1 VAGKDPVDLAADFT
15 ARYPV
20 AVLLDLLGIPLDRV
34 DDAMGACRAMFTGPD
49 GFGRAMATFADLAAA
64 GLTDGR
70 SGLAAELRDR
80 VPAEIT
86 RDQLHYLLFGLI
98 FPGQITTDPALG
110 FVLADVLDD
119 GRADVELDDL
129 VRETLRHHPP
139 APLTLW
145 RFTTEEVEIAGVH
158 LPPRAPVLVDI
169 LGIGTDPQ
177 RPAGPDLTFGA
188 GPHYCL
194 GAQLAALELQ
204 AVGAVVRSEFPDARL
219 AVPRSALRQVGF
231 GGIGGSRL
239 VALPVVLGRPR
250 S

>member
-1 VAGKDPVDLAADFT
+1 MTELARELLTAVAGEDPVDLAADFT

-119 GRADVELDDL
+119 GRADAELDDSCA
-129 VRETLRHHPP
+129 RRC
-139 APLTLW
+139 A
-145 RFTTEEVEIAGVH
+145 TTRPHRSPSGGS
-158 LPPRAPVLVDI
+158 PPRRSRSPACTCRRVHPCSSTSSGSAP
-169 LGIGTDPQ
+169 T
-177 RPAGPDLTFGA
+177 
-188 GPHYCL
+188 
-194 GAQLAALELQ
+194 
-204 AVGAVVRSEFPDARL
+204 RS
-219 AVPRSALRQVGF
+219 
-231 GGIGGSRL
+231 
-239 VALPVVLGRPR
+239 GRPDR
-250 S
+250 T